1 MQKRGGMFWL
11 CLHPS
16 MQETHRLY
24 NAWREVYT
32 RWHLHSTMS
41 GQYTSM
47 WRQPLG
53 LQIRNVW
60 EALLLCG
67 NRLPLVTGCC
77 IRASSF
83 WNIFVFWVSDVHGV
97 CLEYTHEVASKF
109 KILWFCQII
118 AVQPIKWNI
127 KGKWLYDDQQI
138 RCHSKNENVS
148 TLLHVCYA
156 DSMSLEVPYQDWEYP
171 GNGDHFQVFEIWW
184 QINCMS

>member
-1 MQKRGGMFWL
+1 MFWL

-41 GQYTSM
+41 RQYTSM

-60 EALLLCG
+60 ETLLLCC

-83 WNIFVFWVSDVHGV
+83 WNIFVFLFIWVSECTWFLPGV
-97 CLEYTHEVASKF
+97 YTWSGIQIQNFVVLPDNCIAAHQMEY
-109 KILWFCQII
+109 L
-118 AVQPIKWNI
+118 
-127 KGKWLYDDQQI
+127 GKWSYDDQQI
-138 RCHSKNENVS
+138 SCHSKNENVS
-148 TLLHVCYA
+148 TQLHVCYA
-156 DSMSLEVPYQDWEYP
+156 DSMSLELPYQDWEYP
-171 GNGDHFQVFEIWW
+171 GNGDHFQVLEIWW
-184 QINCMS
+184 